1 LQLAWAAGSRPS
13 VHPPPD
19 ETWLNVALFGHTAK
33 EWSERNREAKGNVRD
48 QATLEQ
54 LVVLSNLESLNAVLI
69 RQGMPQSERLIRLN
83 QIAIIGQLREN
94 YYFPPR
100 RP

>member
-1 LQLAWAAGSRPS
+1 
-13 VHPPPD
+13 
-19 ETWLNVALFGHTAK
+19 
-33 EWSERNREAKGNVRD
+33 
-48 QATLEQ
+48 
-54 LVVLSNLESLNAVLI
+54 VVLSNLESLNAVLI